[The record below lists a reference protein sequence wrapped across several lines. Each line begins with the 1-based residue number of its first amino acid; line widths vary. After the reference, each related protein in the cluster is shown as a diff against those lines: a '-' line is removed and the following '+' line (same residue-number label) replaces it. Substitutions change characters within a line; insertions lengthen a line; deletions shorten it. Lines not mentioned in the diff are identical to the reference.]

1 LELGLSDDPWDSAEN
16 NWLYQGG
23 MTRGEPPINLIDP
36 QTQTGPGKIVRGNL
50 MPTTLLELLY
60 VTDQGDARI
69 LLDPE
74 AREVIAQAIADGI
87 LEFLNST

>member
-16 NWLYQGG
+16 NWLYQGDI
-23 MTRGEPPINLIDP
+23 TRGEPPINLIDP